1 MSAIETAA
9 PRKRNNSI
17 IPLEFRNDTSDGG
30 MERAALATVFGV
42 REYTES
48 KIFWNADEEPA
59 QDTIATTTTTTPTTT
74 STLQR
79 NTSRKSYTSRRGST
93 IMMQTSGVLSVSPSS
108 LKQAS
113 LPPPA
118 PPVHRSLP
126 KIPVVSEF
134 GDIWSDTHFASAS
147 AASAVDSKTPTAT
160 ATLPSS
166 TANHAFQLSPPTD
179 LSDFP
184 LTIFDLLESDEN
196 PNLILWGIDAK
207 QHSTVPSTAPST
219 ADERDDSTLHN
230 HKKKS
235 RWSAQQLIPLK
246 KLKKKVSVDLSN
258 TVAVPDEPPAP
269 LLEADRVIE
278 AATIEKLV
286 EKLTISLDY
295 AFMTDFFLIYRV
307 FMTPLQLCKLLIL
320 RFNWSLEKNEAKRC
334 IGFIRTFVVMRHWL
348 LNYFLRDFIPS
359 KELRIVLT
367 DFLNAMPYHPLIKQS
382 PRDQRII
389 KGLKRVV
396 RRLKKIYYASN
407 ASTRVQV
414 IGPPPPTYEQQV
426 VKQMVKDQ
434 LTSSSTIRQKTLN
447 MVNGVHLDA
456 RHSNNTAIRHAQVA
470 APNVVV
476 IGNYPSASTHN
487 KPSSYIEQPRP
498 RRRRGSSVSSSGTKF
513 NHGSSLP
520 NSLYNLHDT
529 VNNSASMEW
538 INIQQQQQ
546 LNNSK
551 SQDFY
556 ISNFSD
562 NSLES
567 AISPGTSDDEEVSD
581 EEEEEEAPSPAS
593 YHSKELN
600 EPAAAAPDAP
610 TTVSMSPPTALNSN
624 NELTEKLEMVRQQQQ
639 QQEEEAEK
647 LLAATYSSSNP
658 TKVLLPNAMSDY
670 TIRTRSFY
678 SAQLAI
684 PSTISTPD
692 IYHPPTGANATNY
705 FDSASQANH
714 SHQNLVS
721 STSYNSMAYPSVTD
735 SEVVTPGDP
744 THTLVIPRSRFNHYN
759 LQQQQQPNR
768 MSKTFV
774 NMDPKSKPLPP
785 LVLSQDEKESSS
797 LTSASSIGSSSCY
810 TTHNNTRKQENK
822 AETWQLSTP
831 RAPKS
836 RIFEIDIDPNRNNEF
851 LSSLPPS
858 IPMPNTVST
867 LYRSIVLSY
876 STSLMAQQFCLIE
889 RAVLLDIDWEELV
902 DCRWTKMSVATL
914 YQPPSM
920 EDVVVAV
927 DQDVANTMAFDQH
940 PQGIYSRTKRMKQQ
954 HERNKDGVERG
965 IEKTINRFNAV
976 CQWVS
981 SEIVQTKQLDQRV
994 KLIEKFIRLAKK
1006 CKLYCN
1012 FSTLIQ
1018 ILLGL
1023 QSSSV
1028 SRLEKTWPLVNKRE
1042 LKTLQEL
1049 STFTSPTKNWKH
1061 IRDSM
1066 SQVAEEY
1073 GESPTEIQVEVDENS
1088 SSSTFRKRKSK
1099 KSVTIKLPFGGCIPF
1114 LGIYL
1119 SDLVFNA
1126 ELPSYLPS
1134 SNNNIEQKHQGS
1146 IDAVLSQPLVH
1157 FRKHRITATV
1167 IKRVLVF
1174 QNLAKRYSFEESS
1187 DLLLFNTCFQ
1197 VTSLDTQAIQ
1207 KASYEIEPPPQHVA
1221 TAAAAAVYH

>member
-1 MSAIETAA
+1 MSAATNTV
-9 PRKRNNSI
+9 PRKRNTSI

-48 KIFWNADEEPA
+48 KIFWNTDEEPA
-59 QDTIATTTTTTPTTT
+59 QDITTTTPTTT

-79 NTSRKSYTSRRGST
+79 NTSRKSYTSTSHRSST
-93 IMMQTSGVLSVSPSS
+93 IMMQTSGALLVSPSS
-108 LKQAS
+108 VQAS
-113 LPPPA
+113 SPP

-134 GDIWSDTHFASAS
+134 GDIWSDTYFAA
-147 AASAVDSKTPTAT
+147 AVDSKAPTA
-160 ATLPSS
+160 ATTLSNTVQHP
-166 TANHAFQLSPPTD
+166 FQLSPPSD

-196 PNLILWGIDAK
+196 PNLILWGINAK

-219 ADERDDSTLHN
+219 ADERDDATPHN
-230 HKKKS
+230 KKKS

-246 KLKKKVSVDLSN
+246 KLKKKASVDLSN
-258 TVAVPDEPPAP
+258 AASVPEPPTP
-269 LLEADRVIE
+269 EADRVIE

-334 IGFIRTFVVMRHWL
+334 IVRIRAFVVMRHWL

-434 LTSSSTIRQKTLN
+434 LTSSGTIRQKTLN

-456 RHSNNTAIRHAQVA
+456 RHSNNTAVKNAQVA

-476 IGNYPSASTHN
+476 IGNYPSASTHQQQQHQKSN
-487 KPSSYIEQPRP
+487 SHIEQRS
-498 RRRRGSSVSSSGTKF
+498 RRRRGSSVSSIATSSKL
-513 NHGSSLP
+513 NNGSSLP
-520 NSLYNLHDT
+520 NSMYNLHDT

-556 ISNFSD
+556 ISGFSD

-567 AISPGTSDDEEVSD
+567 AISPGTSD
-581 EEEEEEAPSPAS
+581 EEESDCEEEDLAAASPKS
-593 YHSKELN
+593 YYSKELV
-600 EPAAAAPDAP
+600 EPAAGAAAPEQQHP
-610 TTVSMSPPTALNSN
+610 LSSPPTVLNSS
-624 NELTEKLEMVRQQQQ
+624 NELTKKLEMVHQQ
-639 QQEEEAEK
+639 QQEEEERQQAEK
-647 LLAATYSSSNP
+647 FLAAYSSNP
-658 TKVLLPNAMSDY
+658 AEATAAILSNSMSDY

-678 SAQLAI
+678 SAQLAV

-692 IYHPPTGANATNY
+692 IYHPPTANATNY
-705 FDSASQANH
+705 FDTSHANH
-714 SHQNLVS
+714 SHQNLIS
-721 STSYNSMAYPSVTD
+721 STSYNSMAYPSVAD
-735 SEVVTPGDP
+735 SEVVTPACAMSGDP
-744 THTLVIPRSRFNHYN
+744 TTLVPRSRFSNYN
-759 LQQQQQPNR
+759 LQQQPNR

-774 NMDPKSKPLPP
+774 SMDPKSKPLPP
-785 LVLSQDEKESSS
+785 LVLLQDEKESIV
-797 LTSASSIGSSSCY
+797 TSASSIASSSY
-810 TTHNNTRKQENK
+810 TNKPTRQRRQEDK
-822 AETWQLSTP
+822 VEAWRLSTASNRQKEQQP
-831 RAPKS
+831 TLRAPKS
-836 RIFEIDIDPNRNNEF
+836 RIFEIDIDTNRNNQF

-858 IPMPNTVST
+858 IPMPNTVPT
-867 LYRSIVLSY
+867 INRSIVLSY

-889 RAVLLDIDWEELV
+889 KAILLDIDWEELV
-902 DCRWTKMSVATL
+902 DCRWTKMSVTTL
-914 YQPPSM
+914 YQPPNM
-920 EDVVVAV
+920 EDV
-927 DQDVANTMAFDQH
+927 DQDVANAMAFDQH

-994 KLIEKFIRLAKK
+994 ILIEKFIRLAKK

-1042 LKTLQEL
+1042 MKTLQEL

-1073 GESPTEIQVEVDENS
+1073 GESPTEIQVEVDDSN
-1088 SSSTFRKRKSK
+1088 STFRKRKSK

-1134 SNNNIEQKHQGS
+1134 SNNNIERKHQGS

-1197 VTSLDTQAIQ
+1197 VASLDTEAIQ
-1207 KASYEIEPPPQHVA
+1207 KASYEIEPPTLTPGVV
-1221 TAAAAAVYH
+1221 VYH

>member
-286 EKLTISLDY
+286 EKLTISLGNHEARVY
-295 AFMTDFFLIYRV
+295 MPWTDQQNINCPCRLCLHDGFLLDLPCVYDATAIMQIADFEIQLESGKERSQAMYSENKASIMKHGAWYTNTRIY
-307 FMTPLQLCKLLIL
+307 QHK
-320 RFNWSLEKNEAKRC
+320 
-334 IGFIRTFVVMRHWL
+334 GFIRTFVVMRHWL

-822 AETWQLSTP
+822 AETWRLSTP

-994 KLIEKFIRLAKK
+994 KLIEKFIRLAKVGLLQALE
-1006 CKLYCN
+1006 C
-1012 FSTLIQ
+1012 SIELI
-1018 ILLGL
+1018 LMLC
-1023 QSSSV
+1023 V
-1028 SRLEKTWPLVNKRE
+1028 
-1042 LKTLQEL
+1042 
-1049 STFTSPTKNWKH
+1049 
-1061 IRDSM
+1061 
-1066 SQVAEEY
+1066 
-1073 GESPTEIQVEVDENS
+1073 
-1088 SSSTFRKRKSK
+1088 
-1099 KSVTIKLPFGGCIPF
+1099 
-1114 LGIYL
+1114 
-1119 SDLVFNA
+1119 
-1126 ELPSYLPS
+1126 
-1134 SNNNIEQKHQGS
+1134 
-1146 IDAVLSQPLVH
+1146 
-1157 FRKHRITATV
+1157 
-1167 IKRVLVF
+1167 
-1174 QNLAKRYSFEESS
+1174 
-1187 DLLLFNTCFQ
+1187 
-1197 VTSLDTQAIQ
+1197 
-1207 KASYEIEPPPQHVA
+1207 
-1221 TAAAAAVYH
+1221 

>member
-1 MSAIETAA
+1 MSSAAVETT

-59 QDTIATTTTTTPTTT
+59 QDITTTTTTTPTTT
-74 STLQR
+74 SILQR
-79 NTSRKSYTSRRGST
+79 NTSRKSYTTTSHRGST
-93 IMMQTSGVLSVSPSS
+93 IMMQTSGVSPSS
-108 LKQAS
+108 L
-113 LPPPA
+113 PPA
-118 PPVHRSLP
+118 PPVHCSLP
-126 KIPVVSEF
+126 KIPIVSEF
-134 GDIWSDTHFASAS
+134 GDIWSDTDFA
-147 AASAVDSKTPTAT
+147 AASDSKTPTTAAT
-160 ATLPSS
+160 QSN
-166 TANHAFQLSPPTD
+166 TAQHPFQLSPPTD

-184 LTIFDLLESDEN
+184 LTIFDLLASDEN
-196 PNLILWGIDAK
+196 PNLILWGINAK
-207 QHSTVPSTAPST
+207 QHSTIPSTAPST
-219 ADERDDSTLHN
+219 ADERDDSTPHN
-230 HKKKS
+230 KKTL
-235 RWSAQQLIPLK
+235 RWSAQQLISLK
-246 KLKKKVSVDLSN
+246 NLKKKASVDLSN
-258 TVAVPDEPPAP
+258 AVAVPKPPTP
-269 LLEADRVIE
+269 EADCVIE

-286 EKLTISLDY
+286 EILTISLDY

-334 IGFIRTFVVMRHWL
+334 IVRIRTFVVMRHWL

-456 RHSNNTAIRHAQVA
+456 RHSNNTAVKHAQAA

-476 IGNYPSASTHN
+476 IGNYPSASTHQQQQQHRSN
-487 KPSSYIEQPRP
+487 SYIEQRSC
-498 RRRRGSSVSSSGTKF
+498 RRRGSSVSSTITSNKF
-513 NHGSSLP
+513 NNGSSLP
-520 NSLYNLHDT
+520 NSMYNLQDT

-546 LNNSK
+546 LNSSK

-567 AISPGTSDDEEVSD
+567 TISPGTSDEEGSDDEQDDVS
-581 EEEEEEAPSPAS
+581 APSPKS
-593 YHSKELN
+593 YHSKELD
-600 EPAAAAPDAP
+600 EPAAAASEQQQQYA
-610 TTVSMSPPTALNSN
+610 VSCSPPTALNSS
-624 NELTEKLEMVRQQQQ
+624 NELTEKLEIVRQQQ
-639 QQEEEAEK
+639 QQEEEQERQQAERF
-647 LLAATYSSSNP
+647 LTSYSTNP
-658 TKVLLPNAMSDY
+658 TEATAAILSNTVSDY

-692 IYHPPTGANATNY
+692 IYHPPAANANSY
-705 FDSASQANH
+705 FDTSHANH
-714 SHQNLVS
+714 SHKNLIS

-735 SEVVTPGDP
+735 SEVVTPACAISGDP
-744 THTLVIPRSRFNHYN
+744 ATLVPRSRFSNYN
-759 LQQQQQPNR
+759 LQQQPNR

-785 LVLSQDEKESSS
+785 LVLLQDEKESSM
-797 LTSASSIGSSSCY
+797 TSASSIASS
-810 TTHNNTRKQENK
+810 NK
-822 AETWQLSTP
+822 HMRQHQHEGKTEAWRLSTTSNKQQQQP
-831 RAPKS
+831 TLRAPKS
-836 RIFEIDIDPNRNNEF
+836 RIFEIDIDTNRNNEF

-858 IPMPNTVST
+858 IPMPMFTI
-867 LYRSIVLSY
+867 YRSVVLSY

-902 DCRWTKMSVATL
+902 DCRWTKMSVTTL

-920 EDVVVAV
+920 EDV

-965 IEKTINRFNAV
+965 VEKTINRFNAV

-981 SEIVQTKQLDQRV
+981 SEIVQTRQLDQRV

-1042 LKTLQEL
+1042 IKTLQEL

-1073 GESPTEIQVEVDENS
+1073 GESPTEIQVEVDDNN
-1088 SSSTFRKRKSK
+1088 STFRKRKSK

-1134 SNNNIEQKHQGS
+1134 SNNNIERKHQGS

-1197 VTSLDTQAIQ
+1197 VTSLDTEAIQ
-1207 KASYEIEPPPQHVA
+1207 KASYAIEPPSLA
-1221 TAAAAAVYH
+1221 GGIVYH

>member
-1 MSAIETAA
+1 MSA

-48 KIFWNADEEPA
+48 KIFWNTDDEPA
-59 QDTIATTTTTTPTTT
+59 QDITTPTAT

-79 NTSRKSYTSRRGST
+79 NTSKKSYTTASHRGST
-93 IMMQTSGVLSVSPSS
+93 IMMQTSSVSPPI
-108 LKQAS
+108 A
-113 LPPPA
+113 PPP
-118 PPVHRSLP
+118 PQHRTLP

-134 GDIWSDTHFASAS
+134 GDIWSDTQFSATSKEDKEPVITDNAS
-147 AASAVDSKTPTAT
+147 KLHP
-160 ATLPSS
+160 
-166 TANHAFQLSPPTD
+166 FQLLPPTD

-207 QHSTVPSTAPST
+207 QHTTIPSTAPST
-219 ADERDDSTLHN
+219 ADEREYTTHN
-230 HKKKS
+230 KKKS

-246 KLKKKVSVDLSN
+246 LKKKTSVDLSS
-258 TVAVPDEPPAP
+258 AVPEPPASQ
-269 LLEADRVIE
+269 EAERVIE

-334 IGFIRTFVVMRHWL
+334 IVRIRTFVVMRHWL

-359 KELRIVLT
+359 KDLRIVLT
-367 DFLNAMPYHPLIKQS
+367 NFLNTMPYHPLIKQS

-414 IGPPPPTYEQQV
+414 IGPPPPTHEEQV

-447 MVNGVHLDA
+447 MVKGVHLDA
-456 RHSNNTAIRHAQVA
+456 RHSYNTAVKNTHAA

-476 IGNYPSASTHN
+476 IGNYPSATTHQHHRSN
-487 KPSSYIEQPRP
+487 SYIEQC
-498 RRRRGSSVSSSGTKF
+498 RRRRGSSVSSTATSNKF
-513 NHGSSLP
+513 NNGSSLP
-520 NSLYNLHDT
+520 NSMYNLHNN

-556 ISNFSD
+556 ISNVSD

-567 AISPGTSDDEEVSD
+567 AISPGTSDESD
-581 EEEEEEAPSPAS
+581 YAEDDMVASPKS
-593 YHSKELN
+593 YHSKELA
-600 EPAAAAPDAP
+600 EPAFEFAPS
-610 TTVSMSPPTALNSN
+610 TNPPTALNSN
-624 NELTEKLEMVRQQQQ
+624 NELTKKLEMVRQQQQ
-639 QQEEEAEK
+639 QEEEERQQAEK
-647 LLAATYSSSNP
+647 FLASYSTNP
-658 TKVLLPNAMSDY
+658 TEATAAILSNSISDY
-670 TIRTRSFY
+670 TVRTRSFY

-692 IYHPPTGANATNY
+692 IYHPPANKTTDY
-705 FDSASQANH
+705 FDSQPNN
-714 SHQNLVS
+714 NLIS

-735 SEVVTPGDP
+735 SEVVTPSCANSGDP
-744 THTLVIPRSRFNHYN
+744 TTMVPRFRLSNYN
-759 LQQQQQPNR
+759 LQQQHNR
-768 MSKTFV
+768 MSKTLAYV
-774 NMDPKSKPLPP
+774 DPKSKPLPP
-785 LVLSQDEKESSS
+785 LVLHDEKENS
-797 LTSASSIGSSSCY
+797 LTSASSIASSSY
-810 TTHNNTRKQENK
+810 TKPSRQSRHEEKVEAWR
-822 AETWQLSTP
+822 LSTAGNKQQTNP
-831 RAPKS
+831 MHPATLQTPKS
-836 RIFEIDIDPNRNNEF
+836 RIFEIDIDTNRNNEF
-851 LSSLPPS
+851 LSGLPPS

-867 LYRSIVLSY
+867 IYRSIVLSY

-889 RAVLLDIDWEELV
+889 RAILLDIDWEELV
-902 DCRWTKMSVATL
+902 DCRWTKMSVTTL

-920 EDVVVAV
+920 EDV
-927 DQDVANTMAFDQH
+927 DQDVTNAMGFDQH
-940 PQGIYSRTKRMKQQ
+940 PQGIYSRAKRMKQQ
-954 HERNKDGVERG
+954 HERNKDGAERG

-1042 LKTLQEL
+1042 IKTLQEL

-1073 GESPTEIQVEVDENS
+1073 GESPTEIQVEVDSN
-1088 SSSTFRKRKSK
+1088 STFRKRKTK

-1134 SNNNIEQKHQGS
+1134 SNNNIERKHQGS
-1146 IDAVLSQPLVH
+1146 MDAVLSQPLVH

-1174 QNLAKRYSFEESS
+1174 QNLARRYSFEESS

-1197 VTSLDTQAIQ
+1197 VTSLDTDAIQ
-1207 KASYEIEPPPQHVA
+1207 KASYEIEP
-1221 TAAAAAVYH
+1221 AAVVY